1 MISVCERCFESRYQ
15 VKEKLSET
23 YSISTGSADTR
34 HDSDDDMLL
43 HRERA
48 RVDRD
53 TEDGHPGH
61 KGRPST
67 AERIRKKLGDE
78 LQKKDQTKATEQAN
92 ARITNRGDGNGRETK
107 EEELVDARKDNS
119 PDNT

>member
-1 MISVCERCFESRYQ
+1 M
-15 VKEKLSET
+15 KKTLHGT

-53 TEDGHPGH
+53 TEDGHSGH

-78 LQKKDQTKATEQAN
+78 LQRKVQTKATEQVN

>member
-15 VKEKLSET
+15 VKKTLHGT

-34 HDSDDDMLL
+34 HDSDDDMLH

-53 TEDGHPGH
+53 TEDGQPGH
-61 KGRPST
+61 KGRQST

-78 LQKKDQTKATEQAN
+78 LQKKVRQKLPN
-92 ARITNRGDGNGRETK
+92 K
-107 EEELVDARKDNS
+107 
-119 PDNT
+119 

>member
-15 VKEKLSET
+15 VKAKLNGT

-43 HRERA
+43 HCERA

-78 LQKKDQTKATEQAN
+78 LQKKVRQKLPNKQMLE
-92 ARITNRGDGNGRETK
+92 
-107 EEELVDARKDNS
+107 
-119 PDNT
+119 